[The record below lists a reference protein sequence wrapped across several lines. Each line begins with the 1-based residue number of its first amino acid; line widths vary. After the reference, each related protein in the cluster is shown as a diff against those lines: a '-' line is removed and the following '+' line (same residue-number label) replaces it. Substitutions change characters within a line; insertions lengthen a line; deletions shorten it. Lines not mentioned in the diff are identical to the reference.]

1 MSRAPSGK
9 ILKYTYKK
17 VQKNGDIYVFERET
31 KYDPGKKYN
40 VVLHER
46 LLYKI
51 GSVPKRGG
59 LTPSGIDKLTA
70 QTVPKHQ
77 CELAGRILPAGPAAS
92 GETSRS
98 HCGRLFPQAGPW
110 MALPWQLP
118 EKT

>member
-51 GSVPKRGG
+51 PKGEAEPVSTRPRK
-59 LTPSGIDKLTA
+59 T
-70 QTVPKHQ
+70 
-77 CELAGRILPAGPAAS
+77 PAAKRLNPES
-92 GETSRS
+92 WILGTKLPLQSQLLPRS
-98 HCGRLFPQAGPW
+98 WPSLRFWPSLRS
-110 MALPWQLP
+110 
-118 EKT
+118 